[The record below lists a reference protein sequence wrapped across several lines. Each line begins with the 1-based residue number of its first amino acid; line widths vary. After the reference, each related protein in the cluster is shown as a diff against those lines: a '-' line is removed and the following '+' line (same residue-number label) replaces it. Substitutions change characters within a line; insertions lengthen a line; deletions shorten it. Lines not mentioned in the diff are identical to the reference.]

1 MKLKMIALAAVMVAS
16 GAANATLNLSTL
28 NGSAT
33 SGGSIYVTLYAPGES
48 AAVTVDLGVTA
59 ATFFTDLAPTAAG
72 VNLDWNLFNSTFA
85 DTSATSTGLASSMK
99 ALNYGNVVSADTTA
113 FTSGDSTLAV
123 MGGTSKSSLI
133 GAAAGSEA
141 YVATSTN
148 YPGSGSGTGLT
159 NTNIQSFIDMNS
171 FLTNINGD
179 KASTTSTM
187 TGSAAGAF
195 AYSAATDTAP
205 DYYGTGLTGYHAIA
219 GLNPNTTM
227 TNASFYEVANSSSS
241 GAAQAT
247 VTAYAGTWSFNT
259 ATGDLVY
266 SSAVAAVPEADSYA
280 MLLAGL
286 GMMGAI
292 VRRRNSKA
300 A

>member
-16 GAANATLNLSTL
+16 GAANATLNGST
-28 NGSAT
+28 T
-33 SGGSIYVTLYAPGES
+33 TGGSIYVTMYAPGETS
-48 AAVTVDLGVTA
+48 AVTVDLGVSA
-59 ATFFTDLAPTAAG
+59 ATFFADVAPAAAG

-85 DTSATSTGLASSMK
+85 DTSATSTGLASSMN

-123 MGGTSKSSLI
+123 MGGTSKSSLL

-148 YPGSGSGTGLT
+148 YPTGLV

-179 KASTTSTM
+179 TASTTSTM

-195 AYSAATDTAP
+195 AYSTVTDTAP

>member
-1 MKLKMIALAAVMVAS
+1 
-16 GAANATLNLSTL
+16 
-28 NGSAT
+28 
-33 SGGSIYVTLYAPGES
+33 
-48 AAVTVDLGVTA
+48 
-59 ATFFTDLAPTAAG
+59 
-72 VNLDWNLFNSTFA
+72 
-85 DTSATSTGLASSMK
+85 MK

-123 MGGTSKSSLI
+123 MGGTSKSSLL

-148 YPGSGSGTGLT
+148 YPTGLV

-179 KASTTSTM
+179 TASTTSTM

>member
-16 GAANATLNLSTL
+16 GAANATLNGST
-28 NGSAT
+28 T
-33 SGGSIYVTLYAPGES
+33 TGGSIYVTMYAPGETS
-48 AAVTVDLGVTA
+48 AVTVDLGVSA
-59 ATFFTDLAPTAAG
+59 ATFFADVAPAAAG

-85 DTSATSTGLASSMK
+85 DNSAASTGLASSMK
-99 ALNYGNVVSADTTA
+99 ALNYSNVVSADATA
-113 FTSGDSTLAV
+113 FTSGDSTMAV
-123 MGGTSKSSLI
+123 MGGTSKSSLL
-133 GAAAGSEA
+133 GAAAGAEA

-148 YPGSGSGTGLT
+148 FPSGLS
-159 NTNIQSFIDMNS
+159 NSNIQSFTAMNS
-171 FLTNINGD
+171 FLTAINND
-179 KASTTSTM
+179 TASTTSTM

-195 AYSAATDTAP
+195 AYNPSTDTAP
-205 DYYGTGLTGYHAIA
+205 AYYGTGLPGYHSIS
-219 GLNPNTTM
+219 GLNPNTTL
-227 TNASFYEVANSSSS
+227 TNANFYEVANSSSS
-241 GAAQAT
+241 GAGQAT